1 MAHDPRVR
9 HVRLATGVSITC
21 TSTGPSS
28 ATPVLLLHAWAESRR
43 SFDRLLELLPE
54 SVHAIAIDQRGHG
67 DSECPDVGYSLDSM
81 AEDVEGFMDAWGIS
95 TAVLVGSSSG
105 GYMAQHVAVRNPN
118 RVTGLVLAG
127 SPRTLQGRAPFAD
140 EVDRLTDPIDP
151 DWVRRSLTWFPRFHH
166 VPAWYIDDRV
176 RDGARVPPGYGA
188 TPCTVSLLRSL
199 RPTPA
204 RSRHQPSSYGV
215 TVTGC

>member
-1 MAHDPRVR
+1 
-9 HVRLATGVSITC
+9 
-21 TSTGPSS
+21 
-28 ATPVLLLHAWAESRR
+28 
-43 SFDRLLELLPE
+43 LLELLPE